1 MITTDCST
9 ETTQHEQIT
18 DALAAAIEHGMVEW
32 DPRVEWDSDDPDY
45 EALALLSPHRAALKR
60 VGLTFPTKA
69 SYCDRLEVVPHGAES
84 WAVKNLTKGT
94 SYEVTTKG
102 LRLDCS
108 CDRFGNGFCK
118 HREAVED
125 WRDERGRGA
134 VATPAWIDNAD
145 PQAAI
150 LEVMGGIATP
160 PARTYD
166 FTPPWSVPFPPSDEQ
181 SAAIQAMAAWYDS
194 QYPIFRLTGYAGTG
208 KSTAIQ
214 AFIKYLQALTLPP
227 RIAVAAPINKA
238 VKVQQRILKTWGL
251 CSIPTHTCAQL
262 FGVKRKVIDGV
273 EEFSVDPDAYPY
285 YKDYNII
292 AIDEASTINAELW
305 GILLDAAHSGLMA
318 PRFIVMGDPAQLPP
332 INEGESLAFRHDC
345 PIAHLAT
352 VQRYDG
358 PIAELADNFR
368 QNLDRPTFPTFTTAF
383 DPETRKGV
391 YACDRPTWE
400 ALIKKVFTSD
410 ESRNDPDMAKILAYR
425 NVRVDALNVMVRNA
439 LGYSAPWV
447 VGERIIALAPYA
459 IPGQMVLSTS
469 DEATILSIYE
479 ITLMGLPCW
488 QLTLDNGGA
497 IPVPKDPAAFKAQ
510 LDELKK
516 EKQHGKYWLL
526 KESVA
531 DVTYA
536 YALTGHRAQGS
547 TYRYAFVDVADLARC
562 KGMARTVDG
571 DRVYEKNQLAYVALS
586 RPTERLILNTGK

>member
-9 ETTQHEQIT
+9 ETTQHEQIAA
-18 DALAAAIEHGMVEW
+18 ALATAIEHGMVVW
-32 DPRVEWDSDDPDY
+32 DPRVEWDSEDPDY
-45 EALALLSPHRAALKR
+45 EALTELSPHRAALR
-60 VGLTFPTKA
+60 RLGIVFPTKA
-69 SYCDRLEVVPHGAES
+69 RYRDRLEVVPQGAET
-84 WAVKNLTKGT
+84 WAVHNLTKGT
-94 SYEVTTKG
+94 EYTVTTKG
-102 LRLDCS
+102 LRLDCT
-108 CDRFGNGFCK
+108 CDQYGNGFCK

-125 WRDERGRGA
+125 WRDEHGRA
-134 VATPAWIDNAD
+134 VVPPAWVDDTD
-145 PQAAI
+145 PQSAM
-150 LEVMGGIATP
+150 LEVMGVIATP

-166 FTPPWSVPFPPSDEQ
+166 FTPHWTVPFPPSDEQ
-181 SAAIQAMAAWYDS
+181 SAALQAMAAWYDS
-194 QYPIFRLTGYAGTG
+194 QDPIFRLTGYAGTG

-238 VKVQQRILKTWGL
+238 VKVQQRILRAWGL
-251 CSIPTHTCAQL
+251 GSIPTHTCAQL

-332 INEGESLAFRHDC
+332 INEGESLAFRHAC
-345 PIAHLAT
+345 PSAHLAT

-358 PIAELADNFR
+358 PVAELADNFR
-368 QNLDRPTFPTFTTAF
+368 QHLDRAIFPTFTTAF

-410 ESRNDPDMAKILAYR
+410 EARRDPDMAKILAYR

-439 LGYSAPWV
+439 LGYRTPWV

-469 DEATILSIYE
+469 DEAAILSIYE

-516 EKQHGKYWLL
+516 TKQHGKYWLL

-571 DRVYEKNQLAYVALS
+571 DRVYEKNQLAYVAFS

>member
-1 MITTDCST
+1 M
-9 ETTQHEQIT
+9 
-18 DALAAAIEHGMVEW
+18 L
-32 DPRVEWDSDDPDY
+32 
-45 EALALLSPHRAALKR
+45 
-60 VGLTFPTKA
+60 
-69 SYCDRLEVVPHGAES
+69 
-84 WAVKNLTKGT
+84 
-94 SYEVTTKG
+94 
-102 LRLDCS
+102 
-108 CDRFGNGFCK
+108 
-118 HREAVED
+118 
-125 WRDERGRGA
+125 
-134 VATPAWIDNAD
+134 
-145 PQAAI
+145 
-150 LEVMGGIATP
+150 
-160 PARTYD
+160 
-166 FTPPWSVPFPPSDEQ
+166 
-181 SAAIQAMAAWYDS
+181 AAWYDS
-194 QYPIFRLTGYAGTG
+194 QDPIFRLTGYAGTG

-251 CSIPTHTCAQL
+251 GSIPTHTCAQL

-345 PIAHLAT
+345 PSAHLTT

-358 PIAELADNFR
+358 PIAELADDFR
-368 QNLDRPTFPTFTTAF
+368 QNLDRPTFPPFTTAF

-439 LGYSAPWV
+439 LGYRAPWV

-562 KGMARTVDG
+562 RGMARTVDG

>member
-9 ETTQHEQIT
+9 ETTQHEQIH
-18 DALAAAIEHGMVEW
+18 DALAAAIKHGMVEW

-45 EALALLSPHRAALKR
+45 EAMALLSPHRAALKR
-60 VGLTFPTKA
+60 LGITVPTKA
-69 SYCDRLEVVPHGAES
+69 GYRDRLEVVPQGAES

-125 WRDERGRGA
+125 WRDSHGA
-134 VATPAWIDNAD
+134 VVSSASWVDDTD
-145 PQAAI
+145 PQAAM
-150 LEVMGGIATP
+150 LDVMGAATP
-160 PARTYD
+160 PVRTYD
-166 FTPPWSVPFPPSDEQ
+166 FTPHWTPSFPPSDEQ
-181 SAAIQAMAAWYDS
+181 SAALQAMAAWYDS
-194 QYPIFRLTGYAGTG
+194 QNPIFRLTGYAGTG

-251 CSIPTHTCAQL
+251 GSIPTHTCAQL

-345 PIAHLAT
+345 PSAHLVT

-368 QNLDRPTFPTFTTAF
+368 QNLDRPTFPPFTTAF
-383 DPETRKGV
+383 DPETRNGV

-439 LGYSAPWV
+439 LGYRAPWV

-469 DEATILSIYE
+469 DEATIISIYE

>member
-9 ETTQHEQIT
+9 ETTQHEQIAA
-18 DALAAAIEHGMVEW
+18 ALATAIEHGMVVW

-45 EALALLSPHRAALKR
+45 EALALLSFHRAALR
-60 VGLTFPTKA
+60 RLGIVFPTKA
-69 SYCDRLEVVPHGAES
+69 RYRDRLEVVPHSET

-94 SYEVTTKG
+94 EYTVTTNG
-102 LRLDCS
+102 LRLDCT
-108 CDRFGNGFCK
+108 CDQYGNGFCK
-118 HREAVED
+118 HRDAVED
-125 WRDERGRGA
+125 WRDEQGR
-134 VATPAWIDNAD
+134 VVVPPAWVDDTD
-145 PQAAI
+145 PQPAM

-166 FTPPWSVPFPPSDEQ
+166 FSPHWTVPFPPSDEQ
-181 SAAIQAMAAWYDS
+181 SAALQAMAAWYDS
-194 QYPIFRLTGYAGTG
+194 QDPIFRLTGYAGTG

-238 VKVQQRILKTWGL
+238 VKVQQRILRAWDLG
-251 CSIPTHTCAQL
+251 SIPTHTCAQL
-262 FGVKRKVIDGV
+262 FGVKRKIIDGV

-305 GILLDAAHSGLMA
+305 GILLDAARSGLMA

-345 PIAHLAT
+345 PSAHLAT

-358 PIAELADNFR
+358 PVAELADNFR
-368 QNLDRPTFPTFTTAF
+368 QNLDRAIFPTFTTAF

-400 ALIKKVFTSD
+400 ALIQKVFTSD
-410 ESRNDPDMAKILAYR
+410 EAHQDPDMAKILAYR

-439 LGYSAPWV
+439 LGYRAPWV

-459 IPGQMVLSTS
+459 MVLSTS
-469 DEATILSIYE
+469 DEATIISIYE

-497 IPVPKDPAAFKAQ
+497 IPVPKNPAAFKAQ
-510 LDELKK
+510 LDDLKK
-516 EKQHGKYWLL
+516 TKQHGKYWLL
-526 KESVA
+526 KEAVA

-571 DRVYEKNQLAYVALS
+571 DRVYERNQLAYVALS
-586 RPTERLILNTGK
+586 RPTERLILNTGN

>member
-18 DALAAAIEHGMVEW
+18 AALAAAIKHGMVEW
-32 DPRVEWDSDDPDY
+32 DPRVECDSEDPDY

-60 VGLTFPTKA
+60 LGITVPTKA
-69 SYCDRLEVVPHGAES
+69 SYHDRLKVVPHGAET
-84 WAVKNLTKGT
+84 WVVKNLTKGT
-94 SYEVTTKG
+94 EHGVTTKG
-102 LRLDCS
+102 LRLDCT

-125 WRDERGRGA
+125 WRDSHGA
-134 VATPAWIDNAD
+134 VVSSAPAWVDDTD
-145 PQAAI
+145 PQAAM
-150 LEVMGGIATP
+150 LDVMGAATP
-160 PARTYD
+160 PARTYN
-166 FTPPWSVPFPPSDEQ
+166 FAPHWTPSFPPSDEQ
-181 SAAIQAMAAWYDS
+181 SAALQSMAAWYDS
-194 QYPIFRLTGYAGTG
+194 QDPIFRLTGYAGTG
-208 KSTAIQ
+208 KSTTIN
-214 AFIKYLQALTLPP
+214 AFLKYLRALTLPP

-251 CSIPTHTCAQL
+251 GYIPTHTCAQL

-285 YKDYNII
+285 YKDYRVI

-305 GILLDAAHSGLMA
+305 GILLDAVHSGLMA

-345 PIAHLAT
+345 PSAHLTT

-368 QNLDRPTFPTFTTAF
+368 QNLDRPTFPAFTTAF
-383 DPETRKGV
+383 DPETKKGV

-410 ESRNDPDMAKILAYR
+410 ESRQDPDMAKILAYR

-439 LGYSAPWV
+439 LGYRAPWV

-469 DEATILSIYE
+469 DEATILSVYE
-479 ITLMGLPCW
+479 VTLMGLPCW
-488 QLTLDNGGA
+488 QLTLDNGEA

-571 DRVYEKNQLAYVALS
+571 DRVYQMNQLAYVALS